1 MWKNVSAAMVT
12 PVLVSCGDISGLAQ
26 GHPLPQPA
34 AHRLIPGMYGD
45 RILCTPCLSNHL
57 GAGYGDELLTTAG
70 HPVPHN
76 PRPSLRPPD
85 LLLTHLH
92 GNGAGI
98 CFLSCVRCQQAPRH
112 PPPQLHHSSL
122 HPRCLLV
129 SNQKAAGE
137 NYM

>member
-1 MWKNVSAAMVT
+1 
-12 PVLVSCGDISGLAQ
+12 
-26 GHPLPQPA
+26 
-34 AHRLIPGMYGD
+34 
-45 RILCTPCLSNHL
+45 
-57 GAGYGDELLTTAG
+57 G

-112 PPPQLHHSSL
+112 PPPQPHHSSL